1 METSYGLVGESEY
14 PRKSLG
20 SYLLPTGPTEITV
33 FTPEVKWAV
42 DGPLNNC
49 TKAVWYDI
57 LLPLVAL
64 NTNRSKIEHDYR
76 RRAWDAAL
84 ALKCKHVTY

>member
-1 METSYGLVGESEY
+1 MALMQSSD
-14 PRKSLG
+14 
-20 SYLLPTGPTEITV
+20 LLHGIVGPTEITV

-42 DGPLNNC
+42 DGPSNQC

-64 NTNRSKIEHDYR
+64 NTNRSIREHDKR
-76 RRAWDAAL
+76 RRVWDRA
-84 ALKCKHVTY
+84 VTVKGTT